1 MFTEQKNRIL
11 TYIFNLECKC
21 LYEFRKN
28 KLILSFQFNTLEDKS
43 NLILNRRE
51 LRIFLKDAAGKI
63 SKIEL
68 IKVLS
73 KNYNVDEKKIFP
85 ISMNSEKGKKDIK
98 ATIFIYDD
106 SELAKSHLPKYRI
119 LRKLSRQDRKKI
131 IDEEKAAKLK
141 AKQAAKGES
150 K

>member
-1 MFTEQKNRIL
+1 M
-11 TYIFNLECKC
+11 
-21 LYEFRKN
+21 
-28 KLILSFQFNTLEDKS
+28 SFQFNTLEDKS
-43 NLILNRRE
+43 NIILNRRE
-51 LRIFLKDAAGKI
+51 LRISLKNAAGKI

-68 IKVLS
+68 IKILS

-85 ISMNSEKGKKDIK
+85 ISMYGEKGKTDIN
-98 ATIFIYDD
+98 ATIFIYED

-119 LRKLSRQDRKKI
+119 LRKLSGEDRKKI

-141 AKQAAKGES
+141 AKQAAKAES

>member
-1 MFTEQKNRIL
+1 M
-11 TYIFNLECKC
+11 
-21 LYEFRKN
+21 
-28 KLILSFQFNTLEDKS
+28 SFQFNTLEDKS

-51 LRIFLKDAAGKI
+51 LRIFLRDAAGKI

-68 IKVLS
+68 IKMLS

>member
-1 MFTEQKNRIL
+1 M
-11 TYIFNLECKC
+11 
-21 LYEFRKN
+21 
-28 KLILSFQFNTLEDKS
+28 SFQINTLEDKS
-43 NLILNRRE
+43 NIILNRRE
-51 LRIFLKDAAGKI
+51 LKIFLRDAAGKI

-68 IKVLS
+68 IKMLS

-85 ISMNSEKGKKDIK
+85 ILLNSEKGKKDIK
-98 ATIFIYDD
+98 ATVFIYED
-106 SELAKSHLPKYRI
+106 SELAKSQLPKYRI
-119 LRKLSRQDRKKI
+119 LRKLSREDRKKI